1 MKREKRASILTN
13 VAQLVQFDS
22 IEAVNALL
30 SFEPGDWVL
39 VNSYYD
45 RRLNARK
52 PVYTV
57 GELKGDIDNGGSR
70 TGHTKA

>member
-30 SFEPGDWVL
+30 SSGDWVL
-39 VNSYYD
+39 VNSYY
-45 RRLNARK
+45 NTAFTTKK
-52 PVYTV
+52 PVYTL
-57 GELKGDIDNGGSR
+57 GRLKGGTSLESQGKQDN
-70 TGHTKA
+70 T